1 MKLFKFVVLILFI
14 FVFSCTSEKQIVFNE
29 EKISDP
35 KKFILTLL
43 IYIKPENIMKH

>member
-14 FVFSCTSEKQIVFNE
+14 FTFSCASEKQIVFNE

-35 KKFILTLL
+35 KKCISMPLVYTNQ
-43 IYIKPENIMKH
+43 ENITKQ